1 MKFSR
6 TAACCA
12 GLVLPLIAAA
22 EPAAEETAD
31 EIDEVVVIGR
41 SVSTS
46 LAMIEV
52 DRDLL
57 VDTATALKEI
67 PGANVN
73 RNGPITGIAQ
83 YRGMY
88 GDRVAVSID
97 HLGVVSGGPNAMDT
111 PLSYVSPMITQTL
124 AVTRGIASVS
134 AAPESIGG
142 HVATALARGNF
153 SSGRGELG
161 GFVGSRFSGNGNV
174 STTAGRLTMASDRH
188 RLSLIAELDD
198 GDDIETPVGV
208 IRPSGLHRER
218 SDMSYA
224 FAGERATFMVFGG
237 RLDTKNTGTAA
248 LPMDIR
254 YIETNLAGAN
264 ATFGVSN
271 DWGIEARIGWNDVEH
286 LMDNYSLRQ
295 APMPPMYRQNLTS
308 GTGLQYK
315 VAATRA
321 MSGSNFSI
329 GFDGVTADH
338 DATITNPNNAMFSI
352 SNFVDVTRD
361 VSSLFAE
368 WRRDGEAT
376 QLEIGLRAKRVSAD
390 AGEVGATGLMGGMGA
405 SVALLADAF
414 NNAQKGRDFDAVDA
428 VVKLVYRSAFNTEW
442 RFELGSKSRAPSYQ
456 ELYLWLPLQATG
468 GLADGRNYI
477 GGVDLDLERANEIT
491 FGFGWSGSRLTLSP
505 QAYYRDVSNYIQGIP
520 SSNMVANMVSEMM
533 SGMPALQF
541 SNVDAEIWGVDLAW
555 KVDLAERWYID
566 GNVAY
571 VRGRRTDVAD
581 NLYRISPLNAS
592 IGLTRQTDTL
602 AVTTE
607 LVTYAAQDEV
617 SAYNNEQP
625 SAGYG
630 IWNIVL
636 AWTPLES
643 LRVEARIDNLLDKA
657 YQDHLAGI
665 NRAGGSGIPIGVRL
679 YGPELTATAGVIFS
693 F

>member
-6 TAACCA
+6 MAACCA

-22 EPAAEETAD
+22 EPAAEVTTD

-46 LAMIEV
+46 LAVIEV

-57 VDTATALKEI
+57 VDTATALKEV

-111 PLSYVSPMITQTL
+111 PLSYVSPMITQML

-142 HVATALARGNF
+142 HVATELARGDF
-153 SSGRGELG
+153 SDGSTEFG
-161 GFVGSRFSGNGNV
+161 GFVGSRFSGNGDV
-174 STTAGRLTMASDRH
+174 STTAGRLTVASERH
-188 RLSLIAELDD
+188 RWSLIAELDD
-198 GDDIETPVGV
+198 GDDIATPAGE

-218 SDMSYA
+218 SDLSYA
-224 FAGERATFMVFGG
+224 FAGDRARFMVYGG
-237 RLDTKNTGTAA
+237 RLDTTNTGTAA

-254 YIETNLAGAN
+254 YIETNLAGAS
-264 ATFGVSN
+264 AGLAVTD
-271 DWGIEARIGWNDVEH
+271 DWQVEARVGWNDVEH

-308 GTGLQYK
+308 GTGLQYSIG
-315 VAATRA
+315 ATREMA
-321 MSGSNFSI
+321 GSDFSI
-329 GFDGVTADH
+329 GFDGITADH

-368 WRRDGEAT
+368 WRREGAAT
-376 QLEIGLRAKRVSAD
+376 QLELGLRARRVSAD
-390 AGEVGATGLMGGMGA
+390 AGEVGATGLVGGMGD
-405 SVALLADAF
+405 SVALLADEF
-414 NNAQKGRDFDAVDA
+414 NSASRNEDFDAVDA
-428 VVKLVYRSAFNTEW
+428 VVKLAYRGESGTEW
-442 RFELGSKSRAPSYQ
+442 RFELGSKTRAPSYQ

-477 GGVDLDLERANEIT
+477 GGLDLDYERANEIT
-491 FGFGWSGSRLTLSP
+491 VGFGWSGSRLTFSP
-505 QAYYRDVSNYIQGIP
+505 QAYFRDVSNYIQGIP
-520 SSNMVANMVSEMM
+520 STNMVANMVSQMM

-541 SNVDAEIWGVDLAW
+541 SNVDAEIWGADLAW
-555 KVDLAERWYID
+555 KVDLAERWYVD
-566 GNVAY
+566 GNISY

-592 IGLTRQTDTL
+592 IGLTRQTEVL

-607 LVTYAAQDEV
+607 LVAYAAQDKV
-617 SAYNNEQP
+617 SSYNNEQP

-630 IWNIVL
+630 IWNLIF

-643 LRVEARIDNLLDKA
+643 LRIEARIDNLLDKA

-665 NRAGGSGIPIGVRL
+665 NRANGSGIPAGVRL
-679 YGPELTATAGVIFS
+679 YGPELTATAGIIFS